1 MFLNS
6 LKEQSNKVRQKYDEL
21 TNKTNPKE
29 LEKRISDKL
38 TDKERYKTKQ
48 SKYLGM
54 MMTGFNNFEI
64 PSTNIKNSYSYN
76 SVKIEPKHNNDT
88 FNRNLKNNIEPTQA
102 FLFSGF
108 KNENDFKQQKTQDIA
123 QDEQLTNKYINLLI
137 GNSENYVRDI
147 NGKLIEKKP
156 YENIAKNLMEIDK
169 LNDYNDNINEIT
181 KPRVR
186 ELKIQQLNKKIGLKD
201 KKQAEKELLQKFNEN
216 KIDIDR
222 DTPIKDIQ
230 NSRYKKAQKKRK
242 QELKEMNDEN
252 RQILKN
258 LKGQKRKYN
267 AKNFKNQMEIKQ
279 DVINELNN
287 KIESENIDKE
297 INKIRRHSNEQNKDF
312 NDLKRIGYKAKQ
324 TIAQKE
330 LKEIGKDAKKI
341 IGRKRFLDNLESE
354 KKKKIQEE
362 RNRLIESKKMKV
374 EDIQSNRINQLYKKA
389 IDVRIDELKND
400 LNFKGKSKKND
411 AITYANDLG
420 IIIKPKTTIA
430 EIRKLIAEKE
440 INSQDILQKP
450 LNTIK
455 KTKEERLS

>member
-1 MFLNS
+1 
-6 LKEQSNKVRQKYDEL
+6 
-21 TNKTNPKE
+21 
-29 LEKRISDKL
+29 
-38 TDKERYKTKQ
+38 
-48 SKYLGM
+48 
-54 MMTGFNNFEI
+54 
-64 PSTNIKNSYSYN
+64 
-76 SVKIEPKHNNDT
+76 
-88 FNRNLKNNIEPTQA
+88 
-102 FLFSGF
+102 
-108 KNENDFKQQKTQDIA
+108 
-123 QDEQLTNKYINLLI
+123 
-137 GNSENYVRDI
+137 
-147 NGKLIEKKP
+147 
-156 YENIAKNLMEIDK
+156 
-169 LNDYNDNINEIT
+169 
-181 KPRVR
+181 
-186 ELKIQQLNKKIGLKD
+186 
-201 KKQAEKELLQKFNEN
+201 
-216 KIDIDR
+216 
-222 DTPIKDIQ
+222 
-230 NSRYKKAQKKRK
+230 
-242 QELKEMNDEN
+242 MNDEN